1 MCFSVENKEN
11 RPRASSAAKAA
22 LIFSKAPEKQ
32 EEEAEE
38 EEEKAEEEAVK
49 AGPTSNCRKASAG
62 LPTEAAMIVD

>member
-1 MCFSVENKEN
+1 MCFSVENKEK

-32 EEEAEE
+32 EEEEE

-62 LPTEAAMIVD
+62 LKVPLIGL